1 MGAWLW
7 EADLGHTLSPPLWPC
22 PSALAAQAGSCVS
35 GPPAERAALLVTEG
49 RRAALFMLEVHS
61 ILRDLCRVPPQN
73 TENG

>member
-7 EADLGHTLSPPLWPC
+7 EADLGHTLSPPLWAR
-22 PSALAAQAGSCVS
+22 PSAQAGTC
-35 GPPAERAALLVTEG
+35 REG
-49 RRAALFMLEVHS
+49 CPGGDRGEAGSLFMPEVHG